1 MSKVKIKDNED
12 LMRDTK
18 SSAVLNVDT
27 QSLKEYKARR
37 ARQKEIDRSLDR
49 VDKLESDISEIKSL
63 LVKILDREE
72 NK

>member
-1 MSKVKIKDNED
+1 MSKVKIENNDD
-12 LMRDTK
+12 IVRDMST
-18 SSAVLNVDT
+18 SAVLNVDI
-27 QSLKEYKARR
+27 QSLKDYKARR

-63 LVKILDREE
+63 LVKLLDREE

>member
-1 MSKVKIKDNED
+1 MSKVKIENNDD
-12 LMRDTK
+12 IVRDTNT
-18 SSAVLNVDT
+18 SAVLNVDI
-27 QSLKEYKARR
+27 QSLKDYKARR

-63 LVKILDREE
+63 LVKLLDREE